1 MKVRSPILITCCIFK
16 VSVQYCSILA
26 KPCLA
31 TALNGYERSMYS
43 LFLWCNFLVIE
54 VPYGEAKPLPP
65 FFSSLLQLSSSCSS
79 FLLNGNRL
87 TIGLLFFFLSIY
99 EQLIATGFTVV
110 PVLGQCIIIIIFFF
124 FVRLNFSLHNTSNKK
139 SYFSLS
145 EREAN
150 LWGIVRFSFKAVE
163 LSMSVVSFSLGKMS
177 IMSNLTRTCQT
188 YHLALQIGL

>member
-16 VSVQYCSILA
+16 MSVQYCSILA

-87 TIGLLFFFLSIY
+87 TIGLLLFFLSIY

-110 PVLGQCIIIIIFFF
+110 PVLGQCIIIIFFF
-124 FVRLNFSLHNTSNKK
+124 
-139 SYFSLS
+139 
-145 EREAN
+145 
-150 LWGIVRFSFKAVE
+150 LWGWTFLCIIPVTKNPI
-163 LSMSVVSFSLGKMS
+163 SLCLKEK
-177 IMSNLTRTCQT
+177 
-188 YHLALQIGL
+188 QICGVLWGSPSKQWSWACL